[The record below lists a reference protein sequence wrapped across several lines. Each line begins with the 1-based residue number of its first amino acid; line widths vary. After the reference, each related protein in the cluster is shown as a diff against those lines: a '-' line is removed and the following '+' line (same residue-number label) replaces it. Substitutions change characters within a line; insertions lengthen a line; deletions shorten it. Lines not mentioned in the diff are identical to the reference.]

1 MDTDLFFGLHIDP
14 LSLGGKTIVVLL
26 AALLGGLIGFERQW
40 RGYAAGLR
48 THMLVCVGATVMT
61 LTSVE
66 IGMGVR
72 GGMRGDPAHLA
83 AQIVSGIGFL
93 GAGAILREGNTVHGL
108 TTAASIWTTAGIG
121 IALGASPHLG
131 ELALIATLVVL
142 VTLSLLGWMER
153 SMKWRQQIRA
163 LEVEV
168 QEAGENA
175 AQVLTLLQ
183 EQGLTVYGVESQSGS
198 AALTKPAMQPTR
210 QMRLRVQLPEN
221 FDRTRF
227 NARLLA
233 EPTILSFHLD

>member
-93 GAGAILREGNTVHGL
+93 GAGAILRDGMTVRGL
-108 TTAASIWTTAGIG
+108 TTAASVWVIAGIG

-131 ELALIATLVVL
+131 ELAVVATLIVL
-142 VTLSLLGWMER
+142 GTLTILHRLEETF
-153 SMKWRQQIRA
+153 KLNNFIQD

-168 QEAGENA
+168 READHGPA
-175 AQVLTLLQ
+175 RVLELLCSHQ
-183 EQGLTVYGVESQSGS
+183 IVV
-198 AALTKPAMQPTR
+198 
-210 QMRLRVQLPEN
+210 
-221 FDRTRF
+221 
-227 NARLLA
+227 
-233 EPTILSFHLD
+233 